1 MMNKL
6 TALSQP
12 INESEKK
19 TTHKGGIATSDEK
32 GTVHKG
38 KYGNEYQGD
47 EDDEDADK
55 KKAKKVI
62 KKANA
67 PAEKRGRGRPAKGA
81 DKDGQVMKP
90 DWSQFGA
97 PKKDVKLKPWDKAKT
112 TKHSLKDW
120 IENLDNALNEGN
132 YDGFKDAPMDKDH
145 EYHIHSKGS
154 QYGSDW
160 AHNPKDVYHSVDDAK
175 RVAGNMK
182 KASNTQVKVT
192 RHPRSKLAGPQGQLP
207 ESQGGLTATP
217 MQGATAIKDA
227 TGKQVATAATPQA
240 AAMMTKGEV
249 TLNDPTKALGEE
261 GGELQYEM
269 YMSNGQ
275 TKRFMAP
282 TKEAAV
288 KKAKAAGAKSLIRL
302 SKNFKAVG
310 APMRPQEMNER
321 DDREDDEGY
330 SRTKDSDDEW
340 NNRNT
345 QRQPSYP
352 VKKQNPW
359 KKTPAYD
366 GGEELDEDDIF
377 AGAKRVAGP
386 GMNESVDWVTR
397 CDRAI
402 SKAQKAHKA
411 APTPDTK
418 AAVSAAMAAK
428 RNKEKEMNSKPKD
441 HSKLSQYN
449 ESQLNELSKD
459 TLKSYSK
466 KSQKD
471 RDQVDDTPTYGKSDK
486 AAKDKI
492 LKKRD
497 TGMAR
502 AKEKMAEG
510 KVSQLEL
517 DLKDTDF
524 SDADFKKQY
533 KKTRAE
539 MKASM
544 TPKKPADKKPT
555 SKIKEEYG
563 AQFSGNID
571 ANDKMGRGV
580 LGKKAKPHEDDAW
593 ESNLNNILTKR
604 NARKDTKKPTSKI
617 KESILRESHET
628 MKHIINKFKHEV
640 KNFVAGEELDNDLYE
655 ALFDYYCDM
664 GEMPYGTAKA
674 RDGDPFEWVM
684 NRFDRDVQGHDIP
697 MDEAVRPENIPAVQ
711 RKQAGQNFP
720 ARLDQV
726 NANDSRSHLPNLK
739 AAGSKLN
746 ADPFGFGPSSNPVQ
760 FEGWTKQLDSL
771 LAEGMNVVANTG
783 LGDAPDSV
791 TVAATDED
799 AQQLLDLV
807 KSAGLGMFANTNP
820 DQSQAMSTAPAD
832 DGSGGEA
839 NIEVVDD
846 HDDMLSLIRRM
857 SGQGNAAPTTTSAE
871 EEPQQQESQEC
882 AGCSEGN
889 CQTHN
894 DQVVDEEDEE
904 PGDEY
909 DAQGNL
915 KQGGGYDAGGHQT
928 SQGAENAADE
938 ADYHSEVD
946 EEDNYPSQKE
956 REDHEEE
963 SRQSDGLDEE
973 KEEVEEG
980 LANEADQTFEA
991 DIDFMQNVIS
1001 GGLNGKKRTQSVGNP
1016 VTVAASPMRE
1026 STNLLADWKK
1036 LSGL

>member
-1 MMNKL
+1 MNILDMMNKL
-6 TALSQP
+6 AALSHP
-12 INESEKK
+12 INEAESK
-19 TTHKGGIATSDEK
+19 TTHKGGVATSDEK

-38 KYGNEYQGD
+38 KYGNDYQGD

-67 PAEKRGRGRPAKGA
+67 PTEKRGRGRPAKGA

-90 DWSQFGA
+90 DWSAFGA
-97 PKKDVKLKPWDKAKT
+97 PKKDIKLKPWDKKAT

-120 IENLDNALNEGN
+120 VENLDKALSE
-132 YDGFKDAPMDKDH
+132 
-145 EYHIHSKGS
+145 
-154 QYGSDW
+154 
-160 AHNPKDVYHSVDDAK
+160 
-175 RVAGNMK
+175 
-182 KASNTQVKVT
+182 NT
-192 RHPRSKLAGPQGQLP
+192 
-207 ESQGGLTATP
+207 GLTATP
-217 MQGATAIKDA
+217 MQGATAIKNA
-227 TGKQVATAATPQA
+227 QGQQVATATTPQA

-261 GGELQYEM
+261 GGDLQYEM
-269 YMSNGQ
+269 YMPNGQ

-282 TKEAAV
+282 TKEEAV
-288 KKAKAAGAKSLIRL
+288 KKAKACGAKSLIRL
-302 SKNFKAVG
+302 SKNYKAVG
-310 APMRPQEMNER
+310 KPMRPQEMNER
-321 DDREDDEGY
+321 EDREDDEHGGGP
-330 SRTKDSDDEW
+330 T
-340 NNRNT
+340 
-345 QRQPSYP
+345 PG
-352 VKKQNPW
+352 QNPDKGW
-359 KKTPAYD
+359 EPKK
-366 GGEELDEDDIF
+366 
-377 AGAKRVAGP
+377 VAGP
-386 GMNESVDWVTR
+386 GMNESQRHAKETGKKYNDQSEQFKGGKNY
-397 CDRAI
+397 D
-402 SKAQKAHKA
+402 SLA
-411 APTPDTK
+411 AK
-418 AAVSAAMAAK
+418 KMAADLTK
-428 RNKEKEMNSKPKD
+428 KKKP
-441 HSKLSQYN
+441 
-449 ESQLNELSKD
+449 
-459 TLKSYSK
+459 
-466 KSQKD
+466 
-471 RDQVDDTPTYGKSDK
+471 
-486 AAKDKI
+486 
-492 LKKRD
+492 
-497 TGMAR
+497 
-502 AKEKMAEG
+502 AKELEEG

-684 NRFDRDVQGHDIP
+684 NRFDRDVQNHDVP
-697 MDEAVRPENIPAVQ
+697 VDEAVRPENIPAVH

-720 ARLDQV
+720 ATLDQV
-726 NANDSRSHLPNLK
+726 GANDSRSHLPNLK

-746 ADPFGFGPSSNPVQ
+746 NDPFGFGPSTNPVQ

-807 KSAGLGMFANTNP
+807 KSAGLGMFANTNTE
-820 DQSQAMSTAPAD
+820 QSTAMSAVPAD
-832 DGSGGEA
+832 DGTAGADA

-846 HDDMLSLIRRM
+846 HEDMLSLIRRM
-857 SGQGNAAPTTTSAE
+857 TGQGNAAPAVAS
-871 EEPQQQESQEC
+871 EPEQQEPQESQEC

-889 CQTHN
+889 CQTHG
-894 DQVVDEEDEE
+894 DQVVDETDAEPGNDEFGEKALDDDSNPFSKESDKEYQDKADARAESDSEEEAEPKEEKDEDEDEE
-904 PGDEY
+904 
-909 DAQGNL
+909 
-915 KQGGGYDAGGHQT
+915 K
-928 SQGAENAADE
+928 
-938 ADYHSEVD
+938 VD
-946 EEDNYPSQKE
+946 ES
-956 REDHEEE
+956 
-963 SRQSDGLDEE
+963 
-973 KEEVEEG
+973 

-1016 VTVAASPMRE
+1016 ITVAASPMKE